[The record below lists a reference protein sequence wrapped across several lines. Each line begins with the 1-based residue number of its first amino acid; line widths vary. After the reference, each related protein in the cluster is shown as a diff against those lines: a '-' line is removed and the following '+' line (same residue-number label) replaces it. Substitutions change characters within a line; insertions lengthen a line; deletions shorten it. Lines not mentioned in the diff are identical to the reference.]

1 MIPSRAFVLVAVG
14 PVLLS
19 LATLAD
25 KSLVWPMLGLD
36 GAVLLLAAFDA
47 LLARKRLVHVDRRA
61 PNVMS
66 IGKPNHVE
74 LEVRSYASRKLNVE
88 ISQDLFEGASPDGLP
103 VKLSLPAKGRARVK
117 YRVVPGRRGAYEL
130 GDHFVRYHSP
140 LGLWIRQLRIPQRSF
155 LKVYPDIQAVRA
167 YELQAMKD
175 RDVAGVR
182 ASRRRGGESEFER
195 LREYRRGDE
204 FRSID
209 WKATAR
215 NSKLIARE
223 YQLERN
229 QNVLFLLDAGRL
241 MTAEAQ
247 GLSLFDHAL
256 NATLM
261 LSHVASRAGDQ
272 VGLLAF
278 SDTVK
283 SYAPCAGGAGA
294 ASRIVQAAYHLHP
307 EITETNFGAAI
318 EQLGIRVKKRTLI
331 VLFTQIVDD
340 VAAQELLKLM
350 RGLLPRHLPLLVPF
364 RDIEV
369 DALAL
374 GQTPDTAEATGTGP
388 FVRAAAAELV
398 SFRDRLVRDLKR
410 RGAHVL
416 DCTPGDL
423 TPALINRYLE
433 IKARHLL

>member
-1 MIPSRAFVLVAVG
+1 MIPSRAFVLVALG

-19 LATLAD
+19 FATLAD
-25 KSLVWPMLGLD
+25 RSLVWPMLLLD
-36 GAVLLLAAFDA
+36 GGIVLLAAFDA
-47 LLARKRLVHVDRRA
+47 LLARKKLVTVERRA
-61 PNVMS
+61 PHVMS
-66 IGKPNHVE
+66 IGKPNTVTLE
-74 LEVRSYASRKLNVE
+74 LRSFAARKLSVE
-88 ISQDLFEGASPDGLP
+88 VAQDLFEAATPDGLP
-103 VKLSLPAKGRARVK
+103 ATVTIPKKGRAVVR
-117 YRVVPGRRGAYEL
+117 YRVIPGRRGAYHL
-130 GDHFVRYHSP
+130 GDHFVRYASP
-140 LGLWIRQLRIPQRSF
+140 LGLWVRQVRIGARSF
-155 LKVYPDIQAVRA
+155 VKVYPDIQAVRTF
-167 YELQAMKD
+167 ELLAMKD
-175 RDVAGVR
+175 RDMAGVR

-215 NSKLIARE
+215 NSKLISRE

-229 QNVLFLLDAGRL
+229 QNILFLLDAGRL

-261 LSHVASRAGDQ
+261 LSHVAARAGDQ

-278 SDTVK
+278 SDSIK
-283 SYAPCAGGAGA
+283 SYAPCSGGANA
-294 ASRIVQAAYHLHP
+294 ASRIVQAGYHLHP
-307 EITETNFGAAI
+307 EITETNFAEAI
-318 EQLGIRVKKRTLI
+318 EHVGTRVKKRSLV
-331 VLFTQIVDD
+331 VLFTQVVDD
-340 VAAQELLKLM
+340 VAAHELLRLL

-369 DALAL
+369 DALAH
-374 GQTPDTAEATGTGP
+374 GETADTAHGDHATP
-388 FVRAAAAELV
+388 YVRAAAAELV
-398 SFRDRLVRDLKR
+398 SFRDRLIRELKR

-416 DCTPGDL
+416 DTTPGDL
-423 TPALINRYLE
+423 TPSLINRYLE

>member
-1 MIPSRAFVLVAVG
+1 MIPSRAFVLVALG

-19 LATLAD
+19 FATLVD
-25 KSLVWPMLGLD
+25 KSLLWPMLGLD
-36 GAVLLLAAFDA
+36 GVVLALALFDA
-47 LLARKRLVHVDRRA
+47 LLARKKLVQIERRA
-61 PNVMS
+61 PHVLS
-66 IGKPNHVE
+66 IGKPNAIE
-74 LEVRSYASRKLNVE
+74 LEIKSLASRRLTVE
-88 ISQDLFEGASPDGLP
+88 IMDNLFEHAVADGLP
-103 VKLSLPAKGRARVK
+103 AKVTIPARSRVRVK
-117 YRVVPGRRGAYEL
+117 YRVVPEKRGAYEI
-130 GDHFVRYHSP
+130 GNHYVRYGSP
-140 LGLWIRQLRIPQRSF
+140 LGLWIRQLVLPARSF
-155 LKVYPDIQAVRA
+155 VKVYPDIQAVRA
-167 YELQAMKD
+167 YELMAMKD

-215 NSKLIARE
+215 NSKLISRE

-229 QNVLFLLDAGRL
+229 QSVLFLLDAGRL
-241 MTAEAQ
+241 MTAHAQ
-247 GLSLFDHAL
+247 GLNLFDHAL

-261 LSHVASRAGDQ
+261 LSHVAARAGDQ

-283 SYAPCAGGAGA
+283 SYAPCTGGSGA

-307 EITETNFGAAI
+307 DITETNFGSAI
-318 EQLGIRVKKRTLI
+318 GELGTRVKKRTLI
-331 VLFTQIVDD
+331 VLFTQVVDD
-340 VAAQELLKLM
+340 VAAEELLRLL
-350 RGLLPRHLPLLVPF
+350 RGLLPRHLPLIVPF
-364 RDIEV
+364 RDIDV

-374 GQTPDTAEATGTGP
+374 GQTADTAALSGAAP
-388 FVRAAAAELV
+388 YVRAAGAELV
-398 SFRDRLVRDLKR
+398 SFRDRLVRELKR

-416 DCTPGDL
+416 DCNPGDL